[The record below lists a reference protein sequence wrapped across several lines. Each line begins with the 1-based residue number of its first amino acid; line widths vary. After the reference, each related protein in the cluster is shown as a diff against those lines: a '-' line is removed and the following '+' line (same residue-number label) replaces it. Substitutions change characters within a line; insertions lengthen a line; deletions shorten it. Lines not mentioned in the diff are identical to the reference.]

1 MLPHRA
7 RRLLA
12 AASLV
17 GALACVPLGSPAAEP
32 FEIHVIQSLTGSLT
46 FAGTAQLAGL
56 EALEDYVNKTG
67 GIGGRPV
74 KFVVQDDQSSPTIAV
89 QLTNQL
95 IAKNVPVVLGST
107 LGSSCN
113 AMFPLV
119 KNGPVVYCLSNS
131 VNPEP
136 GGYGFSGGIANPDL
150 IAVGIRYLRL
160 RGWKRIAL
168 ISSTDSSGQVYD
180 VSIDEAL
187 GQPENKGMTLVAREH
202 FAPND
207 ISVQAQLTRV
217 EAVHPQVLIIGT
229 GGGPFGTVFRGL
241 ADLGLDVPAA
251 TGNGAA
257 TYAMMRQ
264 YTQILPKELYFFS
277 FPSLAI
283 DQMTD
288 PATKRALG
296 AYSAELS
303 ARGVKADGLES
314 IAWDPA
320 LLVVNAFRRLGTNAT
335 AAQMRDYLDAL
346 KQFTGAFGP
355 YDFRT
360 HPQRGLGQ
368 NDAVVVRWDPAKD
381 GWTGVSRPGGVP
393 LK

>member
-1 MLPHRA
+1 MKRRFHRI
-7 RRLLA
+7 LA
-12 AASLV
+12 AVSLV
-17 GALACVPLGSPAAEP
+17 SALASVPPASRAADP
-32 FEIHVIQSLTGSLT
+32 FEIHAIQSLTGSLT
-46 FAGTAQLAGL
+46 FAGAAQLAGL
-56 EALEDYVNKTG
+56 QALEDFVNKTG
-67 GIGGRPV
+67 GIQGRPV
-74 KFVVQDDQSSPTIAV
+74 KFVVQDDQSNPTVAL

-95 IAKNVPVVLGST
+95 IAKGAPVILGST

-131 VNPEP
+131 VTPEP

-168 ISSTDSSGQVYD
+168 ISSTDTSGQVYD
-180 VSIDEAL
+180 ASIDEAL
-187 GQPENKGMTLVAREH
+187 AQPENKGVTLVAREH
-202 FAPND
+202 FAPSD
-207 ISVQAQLTRV
+207 ISVQAQLARI
-217 EAVHPQVLIIGT
+217 EAAHPQVLIIGT

-241 ADLGLDVPAA
+241 GDLGLTLPAA

-264 YTQILPKELYFFS
+264 YSQILPKELYFFS
-277 FPSLAI
+277 FPSLAA

-288 PATKRALG
+288 PATKRALE
-296 AYSAELS
+296 AYSAELT

-320 LLVVNAFRRLGTNAT
+320 LLVVTAYRKLGTNAT
-335 AAQMRDYLDAL
+335 AAQLRAYLATL
-346 KQFTGAFGP
+346 TRFTGAFGP
-355 YDFRT
+355 YDFRS

-381 GWTGVSRPGGVP
+381 SWTGVSRPGGVP